1 MDVGIEIKVARIRA
15 RMLQQDVADL
25 MGVSQVLVSRWERG
39 EITPPAE
46 ALERIREAGAWRE
59 AMEKEE

>member
-15 RMLQQDVADL
+15 RMLQKDVADL